1 MRTDYSFSLIKAEQG
16 LKKVYEGCLRRRYEE
31 AGDSL
36 VEVMRSLV
44 EVQEWLNG
52 QTKGEDD

>member
-1 MRTDYSFSLIKAEQG
+1 MRTDYSLSLIRAEKG
-16 LKKVYEGCLRRRYEE
+16 LKGVYEGCLRREYGE
-31 AGDSL
+31 AGERL
-36 VEVMRSLV
+36 VEVMRSLL